1 MKKRILPAVFLGFWM
16 LLLITLGCY
25 YLLFAPRGS
34 EYSPTENR
42 TLAGFPEI
50 SFENVFSGKF
60 GTDFESYLL
69 DRFPARNAM
78 VTFTSKIESLLSLA
92 SHEEFLLIAPETD
105 DPLDNDDVSVN
116 LDDLLA
122 GLDKSEPDKSESVTT
137 SDNEDDS
144 GLSDVS
150 DEVSENI
157 EDPPITPKPPVKL
170 DDFPNYLGTYMDN
183 GNGPFAVKS
192 YAKNNVAAVTAVLNK
207 YAKLLPENGKLMF
220 TMVPQSRYA
229 NQFVNAS
236 NKNSFYG
243 DWDDLVNGL
252 GVDNVYAFDASE
264 ILSGAIKNGEYV
276 YFRTD
281 MHWNPYGTYLVY
293 SEMVEKAGKVPCD
306 YEKDFIHSVEEPF
319 RGTYYRD
326 NPSAYIGVEPD
337 SLELLMPDFP
347 LEWRRIVSGDQ
358 YTLIDFLDYNARAN
372 DRYTVY
378 LGGPA
383 GPWTYAECENG
394 ETENCLVITD
404 SFGLSFVPL
413 LTTNYKQVHY
423 YDARY
428 FDYNKVG
435 ATVSEMMEKY
445 NIQDIYVVVGDLHSF
460 DSNFIVSMVNSQLGV
475 N

>member
-1 MKKRILPAVFLGFWM
+1 
-16 LLLITLGCY
+16 
-25 YLLFAPRGS
+25 
-34 EYSPTENR
+34 
-42 TLAGFPEI
+42 
-50 SFENVFSGKF
+50 
-60 GTDFESYLL
+60 
-69 DRFPARNAM
+69 
-78 VTFTSKIESLLSLA
+78 
-92 SHEEFLLIAPETD
+92 
-105 DPLDNDDVSVN
+105 
-116 LDDLLA
+116 
-122 GLDKSEPDKSESVTT
+122 
-137 SDNEDDS
+137 
-144 GLSDVS
+144 
-150 DEVSENI
+150 
-157 EDPPITPKPPVKL
+157 
-170 DDFPNYLGTYMDN
+170 MDT
-183 GNGPFAVKS
+183 GNGPLAVKS
-192 YAKNNVAAVTAVLNK
+192 YGRNNVAAVTAVLNK

-220 TMVPQSRYA
+220 TMVPQSRFA

-358 YTLIDFLDYNARAN
+358 YTLINFLDYNARAN

>member
-1 MKKRILPAVFLGFWM
+1 MGA
-16 LLLITLGCY
+16 
-25 YLLFAPRGS
+25 
-34 EYSPTENR
+34 
-42 TLAGFPEI
+42 
-50 SFENVFSGKF
+50 
-60 GTDFESYLL
+60 
-69 DRFPARNAM
+69 
-78 VTFTSKIESLLSLA
+78 
-92 SHEEFLLIAPETD
+92 
-105 DPLDNDDVSVN
+105 
-116 LDDLLA
+116 
-122 GLDKSEPDKSESVTT
+122 
-137 SDNEDDS
+137 
-144 GLSDVS
+144 
-150 DEVSENI
+150 
-157 EDPPITPKPPVKL
+157 
-170 DDFPNYLGTYMDN
+170 
-183 GNGPFAVKS
+183 
-192 YAKNNVAAVTAVLNK
+192 
-207 YAKLLPENGKLMF
+207 
-220 TMVPQSRYA
+220 
-229 NQFVNAS
+229 
-236 NKNSFYG
+236 
-243 DWDDLVNGL
+243 
-252 GVDNVYAFDASE
+252 DNVYAFDASE

-293 SEMVEKAGKVPCD
+293 SEMVKQAGKVPCD